1 MRDQALGTSPL
12 AGTPDDIVGAT
23 FVVVCN
29 DGAPVGCTLLGVTN
43 TNPVSFC
50 FGRCMNRF
58 RERTTIAGPDEEVMA
73 TFGGCGGG
81 VVGHV
86 FGVGGIVVGHAFGV
100 GGIVVDHAFV
110 GFGGCVV
117 DHDLGV
123 GVAVGVNVVEAVEYF
138 TDVDGGVTKIG
149 ISL

>member
-12 AGTPDDIVGAT
+12 AGTPDDTVGAT

-58 RERTTIAGPDEEVMA
+58 RERTTIAGADDEVMA
-73 TFGGCGGG
+73 TFGGCG
-81 VVGHV
+81 V
-86 FGVGGIVVGHAFGV
+86 VVGHAFGVV

-110 GFGGCVV
+110 GFGGNVV

-138 TDVDGGVTKIG
+138 TDVEGGVTKIG

>member
-73 TFGGCGGG
+73 TFGGCGGV

-86 FGVGGIVVGHAFGV
+86 FGV

-110 GFGGCVV
+110 GFGGNVV
-117 DHDLGV
+117 DHDLRV
-123 GVAVGVNVVEAVEYF
+123 GVEVGVNVVEAVEYF

>member
-58 RERTTIAGPDEEVMA
+58 RERTTIAGADEEVMA
-73 TFGGCGGG
+73 TFGGCG
-81 VVGHV
+81 V
-86 FGVGGIVVGHAFGV
+86 VVGHAFGV
-100 GGIVVDHAFV
+100 GVGHAFGVGGVVDHAVV
-110 GFGGCVV
+110 GFGGNVV

-138 TDVDGGVTKIG
+138 TDVEGGVTKIG

>member
-58 RERTTIAGPDEEVMA
+58 RERTTIAGADEEVMA
-73 TFGGCGGG
+73 TFGGCG
-81 VVGHV
+81 VVV
-86 FGVGGIVVGHAFGV
+86 DHAFGV

-110 GFGGCVV
+110 GFGGNVV

>member
-73 TFGGCGGG
+73 AFGGCG
-81 VVGHV
+81 VG
-86 FGVGGIVVGHAFGV
+86 VGHAVGV

>member
-58 RERTTIAGPDEEVMA
+58 RERTTIAGADEEVMA
-73 TFGGCGGG
+73 TFGGCGG
-81 VVGHV
+81 V
-86 FGVGGIVVGHAFGV
+86 VVGHAFGV

>member
-58 RERTTIAGPDEEVMA
+58 RERTTIAGADEEVMA
-73 TFGGCGGG
+73 TFGGCGV
-81 VVGHV
+81 VVGQ
-86 FGVGGIVVGHAFGV
+86 AFGV

-110 GFGGCVV
+110 GFGGNVV

>member
-43 TNPVSFC
+43 TSPVSFC

-58 RERTTIAGPDEEVMA
+58 RERTTIAGADEEVMA
-73 TFGGCGGG
+73 TFGG
-81 VVGHV
+81 
-86 FGVGGIVVGHAFGV
+86 FGVVVGHAFGV

-110 GFGGCVV
+110 GFGGNVV

-123 GVAVGVNVVEAVEYF
+123 GVAVGVNVVEVVEYF

>member
-23 FVVVCN
+23 FVVVCT
-29 DGAPVGCTLLGVTN
+29 GGTPVGCTLLGVTN

-58 RERTTIAGPDEEVMA
+58 RERTTIAGADEEVMA
-73 TFGGCGGG
+73 TFGGCG
-81 VVGHV
+81 V
-86 FGVGGIVVGHAFGV
+86 VVGHAFGV

-110 GFGGCVV
+110 GVAGNVV

-123 GVAVGVNVVEAVEYF
+123 GVAVGVNVVEVVEYF